1 MKTNRPNLFPAA
13 SFALGLFLLAVPAW
27 GQPAWESAVKIIE
40 TDAGRGSGFLVQDG
54 ESTYLMSNA
63 HVLAG
68 CKTFKAIGMQG
79 GELELTPYIEVAS
92 DGRDL
97 VRIPV
102 RVTGGLEPA
111 VSVSIGEPIIVLGN
125 SGGARMVT
133 HSKGKVLAVGP
144 DRVEVD
150 AAFIQG
156 NSGGPVLN
164 ASNQVVGVA
173 TYVFRDAVP
182 QWVAQ
187 NTRYAQT
194 RRVAM
199 RPTGVQWLLLNWY
212 DFQREGELLAKH
224 QQFFEE
230 FVGRLNEAFR
240 MRDLDTVMKE
250 KQGMRT
256 FLSRFNRDVQGLKVE
271 YFKEDLKEV
280 ANGWED
286 VAKFLN
292 ENFPDTNRIRPG
304 SSSFTRAPKAEPN
317 WGKVNVDRAA
327 AYLKEKAIRDKENA
341 EALDDRIRQGLETGL
356 VNGIPFQDAM
366 KKVPDYGT
374 RKKYEEIANRL
385 SVEIEHNYQQALKL
399 YGDSTP
405 QGIGILKKMVVLH
418 QSMGQLLK
426 LQATKNRLR
435 ALGVPG
441 Y

>member
-1 MKTNRPNLFPAA
+1 
-13 SFALGLFLLAVPAW
+13 
-27 GQPAWESAVKIIE
+27 
-40 TDAGRGSGFLVQDG
+40 
-54 ESTYLMSNA
+54 
-63 HVLAG
+63 
-68 CKTFKAIGMQG
+68 
-79 GELELTPYIEVAS
+79 
-92 DGRDL
+92 
-97 VRIPV
+97 
-102 RVTGGLEPA
+102 
-111 VSVSIGEPIIVLGN
+111 
-125 SGGARMVT
+125 
-133 HSKGKVLAVGP
+133 
-144 DRVEVD
+144 
-150 AAFIQG
+150 
-156 NSGGPVLN
+156 
-164 ASNQVVGVA
+164 
-173 TYVFRDAVP
+173 
-182 QWVAQ
+182 
-187 NTRYAQT
+187 
-194 RRVAM
+194 
-199 RPTGVQWLLLNWY
+199 LLNWY

-418 QSMGQLLK
+418 QSMGQLHK
-426 LQATKNRLR
+426 LQETKNRLR
-435 ALGVPG
+435 ALGIPG